1 MQLAIIPA
9 RGGSKRIPKKNIKF
23 FRGKP
28 IIAWSILA
36 AKKSNCFKKIV
47 VSTDDDNIAKISMD
61 YGAEVPFIR
70 PPIYS
75 SDEAPITKVLFH
87 AVNWFNKKQEFLKPK
102 LSVMNINLLNEE
114 KILQSKD
121 TQLLIDDK
129 KYLGKFDDNFINS
142 KIY

>member
-9 RGGSKRIPKKNIKF
+9 RGGSKRIPKKNIKS

-61 YGAEVPFIR
+61 YGV
-70 PPIYS
+70 Y
-75 SDEAPITKVLFH
+75 VL
-87 AVNWFNKKQEFLKPK
+87 LG
-102 LSVMNINLLNEE
+102 LLY
-114 KILQSKD
+114 IQ
-121 TQLLIDDK
+121 
-129 KYLGKFDDNFINS
+129 
-142 KIY
+142 